1 MMAGLLEMAGAKVEE
16 EELVEA
22 CNEVMAAIDA
32 DGDGEVFSHQ
42 HLDLLFFLVLHLVNN
57 CSIQRI
63 KIPANY
69 LSELMMIMK
78 RSKRK
83 KMYNLVHKKHLS
95 NPLYSN

>member
-42 HLDLLFFLVLHLVNN
+42 HLDLLFFLVLHFCVISDLHITIVYME
-57 CSIQRI
+57 
-63 KIPANY
+63 KGKLNY
-69 LSELMMIMK
+69 RQSKDWMIGDPD
-78 RSKRK
+78 S
-83 KMYNLVHKKHLS
+83 Y
-95 NPLYSN
+95 